1 MKTQCKFTRTL
12 TAAFVSAAISAA
24 ALAAG
29 PTECGLIGT
38 WLGEEPNDMVWLG
51 VHTAGS
57 ATTKGVMQ
65 MNWVYV
71 NPSLQAP
78 ETTLMPGVGAWEQTG
93 RGQYNYTWYAY
104 GIDKVIGEPVY
115 SVRVSGTATN
125 ATCDKVN
132 ITYVYEI
139 YYPAVGPA
147 DMSLSNPNLA
157 GLKSGTASETRLPLT
172 VVTLP

>member
-1 MKTQCKFTRTL
+1 MTTQRKFARAL
-12 TAAFVSAAISAA
+12 TAAFATAAISTA

-38 WLGEEPNDMVWLG
+38 WLGEETNDMVWLG

-71 NPSLQAP
+71 NPNLQVPNTSL
-78 ETTLMPGVGAWEQTG
+78 TPGVGAWEQTG
-93 RGQYNYTWYAY
+93 KGQYKYTWYAY
-104 GIDKVIGEPVY
+104 GTDKDTGLPSY
-115 SVRVSGTATN
+115 SVRVSGTAAN

-139 YYPAVGPA
+139 YYPAVSPS
-147 DMSLSNPNLA
+147 DMSLDNPYLA
-157 GLKSGTASETRLPLT
+157 DVKSGTASETRLPLT
-172 VVTLP
+172 VVTPP